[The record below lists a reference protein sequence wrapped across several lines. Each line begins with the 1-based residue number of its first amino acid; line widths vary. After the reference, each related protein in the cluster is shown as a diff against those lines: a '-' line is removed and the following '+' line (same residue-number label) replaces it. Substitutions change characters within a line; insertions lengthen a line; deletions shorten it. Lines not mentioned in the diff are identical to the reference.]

1 MSLELKG
8 ILPIL
13 STPFHEDG
21 RIDEASLIR
30 LIRYCLENGAHGLA
44 GLGDVSECHKLTEAE
59 RKRIT
64 DLMVREAAGCVP
76 VIVGVS
82 AASVAATVL
91 FSRYAEDAG
100 ADVLLVKPTPVGAMN
115 EAAVRALFE
124 AVAEATTLPLMAHD
138 METPAPLSTA
148 LLRQLADDLPQL
160 RYVKEEWS
168 PCGWKIAE
176 IRAALGDRLALITGQ
191 GGRSILDDFQRGAV
205 GNMPGCHVLKPLVKI
220 YHHLQAG
227 EWDAAR
233 AEHNRIAPL
242 ILFRQLPAWGV
253 TVTKEIFH
261 HYGLFTTPTL
271 RPPTGLLLDDRDRR
285 ELRAIL
291 ESVGGVM

>member
-1 MSLELKG
+1 MAVELHG

-13 STPFHEDG
+13 STPFQADG
-21 RIDEASLIR
+21 RIDEPSLVR
-30 LIRYCLENGAHGLA
+30 LIHYCLENGAHGLA
-44 GLGDVSECHKLTEAE
+44 GLGDVSECHKLTEEE
-59 RKRIT
+59 RRHIT
-64 DLMVREAAGCVP
+64 NRMVRETAGKVP

-82 AASVAATVL
+82 AGSVAATVL

-100 ADVLLVKPTPVGAMN
+100 ADVLLVKPTPMGAMN

-124 AVAEATTLPLMAHD
+124 AVAGATSLPLMAHD
-138 METPAPLSTA
+138 METPVPLSTA
-148 LLRQLADDLPQL
+148 LLKKLADDFPQL

-168 PCGWKIAE
+168 PCGRKIAE
-176 IRAALGDRLALITGQ
+176 IRAACGDRLAIITGQ
-191 GGRSILDDFQRGAV
+191 GGRSFLDDFQRGAV

-220 YHHLQAG
+220 YRHLQVG

-233 AEHNRIAPL
+233 AEHHRIAPL

-253 TVTKEIFH
+253 AATKEIFH
-261 HYGLFTTPTL
+261 YYGLFAGTTL
-271 RPPTGLLLDDRDRR
+271 RPPTGLLLDDQDRR

-291 ESVGGVM
+291 ESIGGVM